1 MMNEGFNRANKVFDA
16 ILKDNKSEGKGNI
29 QHKQPIT
36 SEDMER
42 LNDYFSKYMQPN
54 VQILQQ
60 FVQFNLMFY
69 LCRCGR
75 ENLTGMP
82 KETFDVS
89 TF

>member
-42 LNDYFSKYMQPN
+42 LNDYFSK
-54 VQILQQ
+54 
-60 FVQFNLMFY
+60 
-69 LCRCGR
+69 
-75 ENLTGMP
+75 
-82 KETFDVS
+82 
-89 TF
+89 